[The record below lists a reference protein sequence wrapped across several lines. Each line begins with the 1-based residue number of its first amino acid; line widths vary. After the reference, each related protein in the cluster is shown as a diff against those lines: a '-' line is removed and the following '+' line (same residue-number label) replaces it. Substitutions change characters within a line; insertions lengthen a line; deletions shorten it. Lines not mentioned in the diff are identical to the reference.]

1 MAGQTTYY
9 QLETYE
15 SNDVPDLRDQYNSSM
30 AKIDG
35 ALNTIANTAN
45 SAATGV
51 AQAVQ
56 NAQVA
61 LESAASALS
70 VAQSAQTSA
79 NEASTAAASA
89 TSVASDAATNA
100 QTALTAASTANN
112 GVASLNTRVTALE
125 VGQVVQYEQGYVDV
139 SLAPNTNTSTHV
151 DLTKQFV
158 GSQNPYFDAMVSGG
172 GTAPQGVFLSTTS
185 EGKTGFN
192 INAYNSTSATKSV
205 RIRWCAIQA
214 E

>member
-30 AKIDG
+30 IKIDA
-35 ALNTIANTAN
+35 ALNTIGNTAT
-45 SAATGV
+45 SAAQGV

-61 LESAASALS
+61 LDSAASALS
-70 VAQSAQTSA
+70 VAQAAQTSA
-79 NEASTAAASA
+79 NEANTTATAAS
-89 TSVASDAATNA
+89 SVATDAATNA

-139 SLAPNTNTSTHV
+139 SIAPNSNTSTHI
-151 DLTKQFV
+151 DLTKEFA
-158 GSQNPYFDAMVSGG
+158 GSQNPYFSALVSGG
-172 GTAPQGVFLSTTS
+172 GTAPNGVFLSTSS

-192 INAYNSTSATKSV
+192 VNAYNSTSATKNI

>member
-30 AKIDG
+30 YKIDA
-35 ALNTIANTAN
+35 ALNTIGNTATG
-45 SAATGV
+45 AAASV
-51 AQAVQ
+51 AQASQ
-56 NAQVA
+56 DATVA
-61 LESAASALS
+61 LQSAASALS
-70 VAQSAQTSA
+70 VAQAAQTSA
-79 NEASTAAASA
+79 NEASTTAATASA
-89 TSVASDAATNA
+89 TAETAATNA
-100 QTALTAASTANN
+100 STALTAASTANN
-112 GVASLNTRVTALE
+112 GVSSLNARVSALE

-139 SLAPNTNTSTHV
+139 SIAANTNTSTHI
-151 DLTKQFV
+151 DLTKEFN

-172 GTAPQGVFLSTTS
+172 GTAPNGLFLSTTG

-192 INAYNSTSATKSV
+192 INAYNSTSATKNV